1 MIAIATQILR
11 YHYFIDLVAAIL
23 LVFISSVYGHF
34 LTQDVHD
41 NEVKKAVSVYEDN
54 EDRFSFKD
62 LEEGVLSEL
71 EDFDEKNESSSIG
84 FGRNVRSHKSFI
96 F

>member
-23 LVFISSVYGHF
+23 LVFLSSVYGHF

-41 NEVKKAVSVYEDN
+41 VEIKKAIAVYEDN
-54 EDRFSFKD
+54 EDKLVLND
-62 LEEGVLSEL
+62 LEEGALSEL

-84 FGRNVRSHKSFI
+84 FGRNVRKHKSFI